1 MRCGPRLPS
10 TALRTPADHGRVEVG
25 DAPGGADD
33 DDAAGLGDVL
43 EGDGLAVGEVVSPG
57 EWLLCGV
64 ADGLAVCVGLG
75 VYVVALGV

>member
-1 MRCGPRLPS
+1 M
-10 TALRTPADHGRVEVG
+10 DVG
-25 DAPGGADD
+25 DAPDGADD

-64 ADGLAVCVGLG
+64 ADGLAVRVGLDAYG
-75 VYVVALGV
+75 VALRV